1 MTETSSTDSV
11 EMTLDLTDLLG
22 AGQVFDPAADAET
35 QAELIDAHCNKIGSE
50 SCLAA

>member
-1 MTETSSTDSV
+1 MTETPSTDDTGI
-11 EMTLDLTDLLG
+11 TLDLTGLLG

-50 SCLAA
+50 GCFA